1 MGRSRRSRR
10 CARRR
15 LRRQSRRLRRRSG
28 SFRKHNRRQS
38 DRRPRG
44 RHLTSEERPKTGLGQ
59 SAPPTGGSTRL
70 ALPTPGDTPYK
81 CRQCRSSL
89 PHGHEHLAH
98 RRKSAPS
105 RLVPFFWPINCWL
118 FGAIEAG
125 QMIACVSNLRMAE
138 IPKELSRM
146 RRRPRRLR
154 ELDGTARNARRRLEV
169 ELFRPE
175 LRSVNLRLPPELLQ
189 QVDDERRVCDLWG
202 HSVAVRAAQD
212 DDRRGFGFSPGGS
225 DAAAARQTGAVPDF
239 ARRLAGRISRAGL
252 IPPIWPVMDTS
263 TDVDVSRKVGNHA
276 LRHCLYACEHR

>member
-1 MGRSRRSRR
+1 MGETKSSLAVSSIGSNSPAHRPRICRFSSQAASVPLSLLPGQINLLPGAPLSTVT
-10 CARRR
+10 ARRY
-15 LRRQSRRLRRRSG
+15 
-28 SFRKHNRRQS
+28 S
-38 DRRPRG
+38 DQQ
-44 RHLTSEERPKTGLGQ
+44 EM
-59 SAPPTGGSTRL
+59 
-70 ALPTPGDTPYK
+70 
-81 CRQCRSSL
+81 SSQV
-89 PHGHEHLAH
+89 A
-98 RRKSAPS
+98 

-225 DAAAARQTGAVPDF
+225 DAAAARQRGAVPDF